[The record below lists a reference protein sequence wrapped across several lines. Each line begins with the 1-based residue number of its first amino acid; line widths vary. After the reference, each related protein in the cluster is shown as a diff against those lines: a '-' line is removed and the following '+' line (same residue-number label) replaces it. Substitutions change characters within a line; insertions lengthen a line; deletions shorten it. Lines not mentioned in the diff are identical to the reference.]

1 MKTLAE
7 IRNEWQERQRSRMV
21 FSNGF
26 RRQLMEDGW
35 CRLKR
40 DDEVIEGETYGTADG
55 LVKIMKK
62 TEDNEE
68 WWGKIIKPSHGET
81 KEGDVFSYRWDEL
94 FVGQHKNKDKW
105 QVDALRDEI
114 LDTPRHKNVDK
125 IDIKPTQEERILFER
140 TLDDNEIENL
150 IDKARESA
158 LAIKKDKKRDKEE
171 REQAKEVLD
180 FIDDVEGIWDEKKSL
195 HPSQVVSLMKI
206 VAGTSST
213 NKAGWGWKT
222 SGFKKSPDG
231 KVPQDFRNEEL
242 TEGKMTDGI
251 IKAGALM
258 TKRYIINKGQEGDVS
273 AQINGLASLIL
284 FSIAATDKGESFMSK
299 ALATSGFFK
308 GATKK

>member
-1 MKTLAE
+1 MKTLQELRREVALNAREIHENEFRELIQIYERKGWMRIVRAE
-7 IRNEWQERQRSRMV
+7 
-21 FSNGF
+21 
-26 RRQLMEDGW
+26 
-35 CRLKR
+35 
-40 DDEVIEGETYGTADG
+40 EVIIGDVYGTLDG
-55 LVKIMKK
+55 LVKVKDDA
-62 TEDNEE
+62 EDEGNF
-68 WWGKIIKPSHGET
+68 WGEVIEPLHKDINK
-81 KEGDVFSYRWDEL
+81 GDVFEYSYEDL
-94 FVGQHKNKDKW
+94 YVGNPKDIDALKDWIINGAKHKN
-105 QVDALRDEI
+105 
-114 LDTPRHKNVDK
+114 
-125 IDIKPTQEERILFER
+125 IDVVNTKPMQEMFER
-140 TLDDNEIENL
+140 TLDDDEIENL
-150 IDKARESA
+150 IDKARQSA

-180 FIDDVEGIWDEKKSL
+180 FIDDVERIWDEKKSL
-195 HPSQVVSLMKI
+195 HPSQVVSLMRI
-206 VAGTSST
+206 VSGTSSS
-213 NKAGWGWKT
+213 NPAGWGYRT
-222 SGFKKSPDG
+222 LGFKSSPDE